1 MNKQIVKKAQEA
13 VTTAIAFLQ
22 RECERHKVP
31 EADYQ
36 LMRMLVLGR
45 DDKIKPP
52 KVAKEYMF
60 YKGVF
65 HAILSIGLVASF
77 KNDGSVVVMMQKKGG
92 AK

>member
-13 VTTAIAFLQ
+13 VTTALAFLQ
-22 RECERHKVP
+22 SECERYKVP

-36 LMRMLVLGR
+36 MMRMLVLGR
-45 DDKIKPP
+45 DNKIKPP
-52 KVAKEYMF
+52 KLANEYMF

-65 HAILSIGLVASF
+65 HAILSIGLVVSF
-77 KNDGSVVVMMQKKGG
+77 NNDGSVVVMMQKKGG

>member
-13 VTTAIAFLQ
+13 VTTALAFLQ
-22 RECERHKVP
+22 RECERNKVP

-77 KNDGSVVVMMQKKGG
+77 NNDGSVVVTMQKEGG